1 MADKKTAKLI
11 MVIND
16 TQEVLELFEL
26 ILTGEGFRVSLH
38 SYQVRDL
45 KKVKEVNPDLLIV
58 DQFYG
63 EEALGWELVQKMKM
77 DRDTAHIPIV
87 VCSTEIRLLKELEGH
102 LKAKNIGVILKPFDI
117 DDLIFAV
124 NQALADAEQ
133 YHRPDGKEKVDKDN
147 N

>member
-1 MADKKTAKLI
+1 MADKKMSKLI

-16 TQEVLELFEL
+16 TQEILELFEI

-45 KKVKEVNPDLLIV
+45 KVVKEVNPDLLIV
-58 DQFYG
+58 DQLYG

-77 DRDTAHIPIV
+77 DRDVVHIPIV

-102 LKAKNIGVILKPFDI
+102 LKAKNIGVILKPFDV
-117 DDLIFAV
+117 DDLVYAV
-124 NQALADAEQ
+124 KKALSDAEQ
-133 YHRPDGKEKVDKDN
+133 YHQPEGKEKVDKDN